1 MKKIVII
8 ILMGLILTGCTNK
21 DEKKEMFYNS
31 LGDAYKSVYITD
43 GMGLPVLADENI
55 TLDGK
60 VWYKVSSTKYNLI
73 ETIENMFN
81 NVFTEE
87 VNKELKTTLHEKY
100 KEVDSVLYTL
110 STGGC
115 MFNYQIDETLKEG
128 LKKDVKIK
136 KIKSSK
142 IIFEYKGKEY
152 TAKKDKDN
160 YTFSEKIFVCE
171 Q

>member
-115 MFNYQIDETLKEG
+115 MFDYQIDDTLMNN
-128 LKKDVKIK
+128 LKKDVTISKIK
-136 KIKSSK
+136 GKKITFK
-142 IIFEYKGKEY
+142 YKDKEY
-152 TAKKDKDN
+152 TAKKSDDVYVFGDKVFECN
-160 YTFSEKIFVCE
+160 
-171 Q
+171 